1 MHLYLYC
8 ICICIFFCIWA
19 WLGCLVHNLKHFFC
33 VFDVF
38 HCHES
43 GTKHWNLNETR
54 SSGKD
59 PPPFSSPVP
68 WLQDWWAVLCVL
80 QPWHHP
86 FMPGPQ
92 WIMTQNMQM
101 LPKEGFMIYGKKAVR
116 CQNWIKTCPFPDHW
130 VISQGRKL
138 PQSQIDIEI
147 YIYILIV
154 RLINWEIYSLF
165 YFH

>member
-8 ICICIFFCIWA
+8 ICICIFFLYLSLARLPRSQLETLLLCLWCVPLSRIWNKA
-19 WLGCLVHNLKHFFC
+19 LKF
-33 VFDVF
+33 
-38 HCHES
+38 
-43 GTKHWNLNETR
+43 KWNQKFWKGPT
-54 SSGKD
+54 
-59 PPPFSSPVP
+59 PFSSPVP

-92 WIMTQNMQM
+92 WIMTQNMQI

-138 PQSQIDIEI
+138 PQSQIDIDI

-154 RLINWEIYSLF
+154 RLILLSISKFL
-165 YFH
+165 